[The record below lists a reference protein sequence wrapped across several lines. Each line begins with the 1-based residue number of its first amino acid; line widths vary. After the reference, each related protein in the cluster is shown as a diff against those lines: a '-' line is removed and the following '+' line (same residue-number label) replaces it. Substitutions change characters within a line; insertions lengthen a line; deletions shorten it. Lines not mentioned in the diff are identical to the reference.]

1 MRTILPFV
9 LLFPAFLGVAVYSTW
24 KETSAGPTP
33 EATGISVET
42 ATSMSAVSARRKE
55 VITGTAAVISSPEV
69 AMEAAP
75 ATLIGEDRAASG
87 HVVKVYY
94 LHWTLRCP
102 ACLAIEANVRE
113 LLENEFA
120 PLLELGE
127 MEFEVLDAEK
137 RGNEHF
143 VEDYEMSMPT
153 LIVADFNGGRRIRWK
168 TLEDVWE
175 LVDDSLAFRDY
186 VGEEIHAYIEGG
198 GWGGHDD
205 Q

>member
-9 LLFPAFLGVAVYSTW
+9 LLFPAFLGVTVYSRW
-24 KETSAGPTP
+24 KETSDGPRLK
-33 EATGISVET
+33 ASGISVET
-42 ATSMSAVSARRKE
+42 ATSTSAVSTRRKE
-55 VITGTAAVISSPEV
+55 VITGTAAVSSSPEV

-75 ATLIGEDRAASG
+75 ATLIGQDREAPV

-102 ACLAIEANVRE
+102 ACLAIEASVRE
-113 LLENEFA
+113 LVENEFA

-127 MEFEVLDAEK
+127 MEFEVLDVEGP
-137 RGNEHF
+137 GNEHF

-168 TLEDVWE
+168 KLEDVWE
-175 LVDDSLAFRDY
+175 LIDDGLALRDY
-186 VGEEIHAYIEGG
+186 VREEIHAYIEGG
-198 GWGGHDD
+198 
-205 Q
+205 